1 MATISGATLTIA
13 NLNNTT
19 VTATVKYTLTPN
31 AIEKLAGTVF
41 SENVQLIGDDP
52 GVASDI
58 VVSGFPGQAFAV
70 AGGTVNVPRT
80 RTRNVLKSALN
91 EDPGFE
97 GTGAE
102 QADGIFARISL
113 TYAANALIPPA
124 LPGPATTNKIAGAWK

>member
-13 NLNNTT
+13 NLNATT
-19 VTATVKYTLTPN
+19 VTATVKYTLTPS

-52 GVASDI
+52 GVLSDI

-70 AGGTVNVPRT
+70 AAGTVNVPRT

-97 GTGAE
+97 STGAE
-102 QADGIFARISL
+102 QVDEIFARISL
-113 TYAANALIPPA
+113 TYAANAPIPPT
-124 LPGPATTNKIAGAWK
+124 LPGPATTNTVAGAWK